1 MDDNMDS
8 KSILEELLLKRSQQK
23 KKMSPN
29 NYKERLFVLT
39 KTNLSYYEYDKMK
52 RGSRKGTIEIKKI
65 RCVEKVNLEEQ
76 TPVERQYPFQ
86 IVYKEGLLYIYA
98 LNEESRSQWLKALQK
113 EIRGNPHLLIKYH
126 SGFFVDGKFLCC
138 QQTCKA
144 APGCTLWEAYAEL
157 HTATSEE
164 DRPPIFPDR
173 VLKIPRAVPV
183 LKMEKPSSST
193 TLAQYD
199 GDSKKTYGSQPNVNM
214 RYIPRED
221 CPDWWQVRKLKSKCL
236 TVPMIQPLGHMELEK
251 INEDFAGSHQ
261 RETRFVNQST
271 SKISWGFPESSS
283 SEEEENLNDYDW
295 FAGNISRSQSEQ
307 LLRQKGK
314 EGAFMVRNSSQVG
327 MYTVSLF
334 SHAVKDKKGAVK
346 HYHVHTNAENKVYLA
361 ENYCFDSIPAL
372 IHYHQH
378 NSAGMITRLR
388 HPVST
393 KTNKVP
399 ISAPLGSGVWELK
412 REDISLLK
420 ELGSGQFGVVQLGK
434 WKGKYDIAVK
444 MIKEGSMSEDE
455 FFQEAQTMMKLS
467 HPKLVKFYGVCSK
480 RYPIYIVTEYI
491 TNGCLLNYL
500 KSHGKGLE
508 PSQLLEMCYDV
519 CEGMAFLESHQFIH
533 RDLAAR
539 NCLVDSDLSVKV
551 SDFGMTRYVLDD
563 QYVSSVGTKFPVKW
577 SAPEVFH
584 YFKYSSKSDVWAFGI
599 LMWEVFTLG
608 KQPYDLYDNSQVVV
622 KVSQGH
628 RLYRP
633 QLASDTVYQIMYSCW
648 HELPEKRPAFQQLL
662 AAIEPLREKDK
673 P

>member
-1 MDDNMDS
+1 MD
-8 KSILEELLLKRSQQK
+8 E
-23 KKMSPN
+23 
-29 NYKERLFVLT
+29 
-39 KTNLSYYEYDKMK
+39 
-52 RGSRKGTIEIKKI
+52 
-65 RCVEKVNLEEQ
+65 
-76 TPVERQYPFQ
+76 
-86 IVYKEGLLYIYA
+86 
-98 LNEESRSQWLKALQK
+98 
-113 EIRGNPHLLIKYH
+113 
-126 SGFFVDGKFLCC
+126 
-138 QQTCKA
+138 
-144 APGCTLWEAYAEL
+144 
-157 HTATSEE
+157 
-164 DRPPIFPDR
+164 
-173 VLKIPRAVPV
+173 
-183 LKMEKPSSST
+183 PSSST

-199 GDSKKTYGSQPNVNM
+199 SDSKKDYGSQSNVKM
-214 RYIPRED
+214 RYIPKED
-221 CPDWWQVRKLKSKCL
+221 FPDWWQVRKLKSS
-236 TVPMIQPLGHMELEK
+236 
-251 INEDFAGSHQ
+251 EDFACSNQ
-261 RETRFVNQST
+261 RERDVVNHST
-271 SKISWGFPESSS
+271 SKMSWGFPESSS
-283 SEEEENLNDYDW
+283 SEEEENLDDYDW
-295 FAGNISRSQSEQ
+295 FAGDISRSQSEQ

-314 EGAFMVRNSSQVG
+314 EGAFMVRNSSQAG

-334 SHAVKDKKGAVK
+334 SKAVNDKKGTVK
-346 HYHVHTNAENKVYLA
+346 HYHVHTNAENKLYLA
-361 ENYCFDSIPAL
+361 ENYCFDSIPKL

-393 KTNKVP
+393 KANKVP
-399 ISAPLGSGVWELK
+399 ISVSLGSGLWELK
-412 REDISLLK
+412 REEITLLK
-420 ELGSGQFGVVQLGK
+420 ELGSGQFGVVHLGK
-434 WKGKYDIAVK
+434 WKGEYDVAVK

-480 RYPIYIVTEYI
+480 KYPIYIVTEYI

-519 CEGMAFLESHQFIH
+519 CEGMAFLERHQFIH

-599 LMWEVFTLG
+599 LMWEVFSLG

-633 QLASDTVYQIMYSCW
+633 QLASDTIYQIMYSCW
-648 HELPEKRPAFQQLL
+648 HELPEKRPTFQQLL
-662 AAIEPLREKDK
+662 SSMEPLREKDK